1 MKTDRTSGLWLICL
15 TVIIAFVIVTLAGC
29 VDSAQ
34 SQQSQVTPAGNQL
47 NENPAPVATRT
58 TTAPAPP
65 KTTQPA
71 SAPIQYNGVI
81 TFDPVTDHKTG
92 DRFTITGTTSL
103 PAGTNLFW
111 DIAPDTGIPPKG
123 IDITQQMGIMA
134 NNQVIKGSGSSN
146 RVTLDVDLKDMPS
159 GKYVVV
165 VVSLKGDP
173 MTVDPS
179 TGTLAGYTYMTV
191 K

>member
-1 MKTDRTSGLWLICL
+1 MKTHRTSGLWLICL

-34 SQQSQVTPAGNQL
+34 NQQGQVTPAGNQQ
-47 NENPAPVATRT
+47 NENPAPVATKT
-58 TTAPAPP
+58 TAAPAPP
-65 KTTQPA
+65 KTAQPT
-71 SAPIQYNGVI
+71 SAPVQYNGVI
-81 TFDPVTDHKTG
+81 TIDPVGDYKTG
-92 DRFTITGTTSL
+92 DTFTITGITSL
-103 PAGTNLFW
+103 PVGTNLFW
-111 DIAPDTGIPPKG
+111 DITPDTGIPPKG
-123 IDITQQMGIMA
+123 IDMNQQRGIMA
-134 NNQVIKGSGSSN
+134 NNQVAKGSGTSN
-146 RVTLDVDLKDMPS
+146 RVSLDVDLKDMPS

-179 TGTLAGYTYMTV
+179 TGTLAGYTYLTV